1 MRPGEPRL
9 ERSVGARTCLYL
21 GSVADTP
28 IEIYSDAWVAS
39 RRHELDSPVALTAPD
54 VRGTALIRLRN

>member
-1 MRPGEPRL
+1 M
-9 ERSVGARTCLYL
+9 GARTCLYL